1 MTRIIFLP
9 VCSIFPF
16 VLYFGWTRFGCIEE
30 YPKNCRN
37 AYFPLL
43 CAKEKHG
50 VSAYRSE
57 RPVFSSALCGAW
69 KPPKLPREWKTCRNG
84 KSEKFRSSLFKGLQV
99 SKGQSPLF
107 AQGTDSYAF
116 SQLLKPSK
124 SGIPKKLTH
133 FRLALDAVRSTV
145 GCGGALQERAPPKSV
160 SESLT
165 FIF

>member
-1 MTRIIFLP
+1 MRKIQSFWYNYTSRN
-9 VCSIFPF
+9 S
-16 VLYFGWTRFGCIEE
+16 WTGFFYYIQLSEPR
-30 YPKNCRN
+30 KTCRN

-84 KSEKFRSSLFKGLQV
+84 KPEKFRSSLFKGLQV

-116 SQLLKPSK
+116 PQLIKPSK

-133 FRLALDAVRSTV
+133 FRLALDAVRSA
-145 GCGGALQERAPPKSV
+145 GGW
-160 SESLT
+160 
-165 FIF
+165 I